1 MIIWLV
7 GLSGS
12 GKTTIGK
19 ELYKNINKNK
29 NKSTII
35 LDGDEIRKFF
45 DLNTKYD
52 QNSRLQNARRIQSIC
67 KLCNKYKINVVC
79 NIVCIFPKILKENKK
94 IFSNYFEVYLK
105 NDLENLKKKD
115 KKNVY
120 KKKKNVV
127 GVDIKFPIPEKP
139 SLTINTQIEK
149 NKKKNAKLIYEL
161 IKKKLI

>member
-67 KLCNKYKINVVC
+67 KLCNKFLNSVVA
-79 NIVCIFPKILKENKK
+79 NTNNTFDLKLYSKLKGPEIL
-94 IFSNYFEVYLK
+94 
-105 NDLENLKKKD
+105 
-115 KKNVY
+115 
-120 KKKKNVV
+120 
-127 GVDIKFPIPEKP
+127 
-139 SLTINTQIEK
+139 
-149 NKKKNAKLIYEL
+149 
-161 IKKKLI
+161 